1 MCPRMLKPNE
11 VEKIKNDLEITQS
24 NKITSYPFQ
33 SDIESMKSKDVM
45 LLTLDEWKREKV
57 VKKGKKE
64 KPSEMMVS
72 FLKGRLKDGYEFKVI
87 KRTSKRKEVKTIDK
101 DNGGFLKDEQ
111 GNYITKMKRVYTD
124 QEVMIT
130 KL

>member
-72 FLKGRLKDGYEFKVI
+72 FLKGRLKDGYEFKV
-87 KRTSKRKEVKTIDK
+87 K
-101 DNGGFLKDEQ
+101 NF
-111 GNYITKMKRVYTD
+111 
-124 QEVMIT
+124 
-130 KL
+130 